1 MLMSQKDLMLLSA
14 SKGLFL
20 DIFILDIQMYHS
32 VDQGQYVDLFTLTL
46 KIEKKTRLKRTN
58 CKKKKKLQLQK
69 YFNPRGKKVVNSR
82 TNIYTKTI
90 TNLYTTVLFHYRS
103 TRTAGWQL

>member
-20 DIFILDIQMYHS
+20 DIFILDIQIYHS

-46 KIEKKTRLKRTN
+46 KIEKKNKIKKNKLQ
-58 CKKKKKLQLQK
+58 KKKNYSFKSILTQGGEK
-69 YFNPRGKKVVNSR
+69 
-82 TNIYTKTI
+82 
-90 TNLYTTVLFHYRS
+90 
-103 TRTAGWQL
+103 W